1 MRAVFVDFATVS
13 SGDLDTTRLDEAV
26 PGLRYYPDT
35 TPGELTARIAG
46 AEAIFANK
54 ARFDPTVLGGAAG
67 LRIICLAA
75 TGTDNVD
82 LDAARARG
90 IAVCNIRAYCTTSV
104 AQHVFALILALTQRL
119 SAYQAEVRA
128 GRWGASARFCL
139 LDFPIRELARKTL
152 GIVGYGE
159 LGRAVARIGPAFGM
173 QVLIAAR
180 RGGVATGG
188 RTSFEDVLTRSDV
201 LSLHCPLTPQTRNL
215 IGAAELA
222 RMRRDALLI
231 NTARGGLVDAAALA
245 AALRAGTLGGAGI
258 DVLAQEPPVHGD
270 PLLAN
275 DIPNL
280 IVTPH
285 VAWAAREAR
294 QRALDEMAL
303 NITAF
308 ARGERRN
315 RVD

>member
-1 MRAVFVDFATVS
+1 MRAVFLDFATVS
-13 SGDLDTTRLDEAV
+13 AGDLDTARLDAAL
-26 PGLRYYPDT
+26 PGLRYFDHT
-35 TPGELTARIAG
+35 TPAELAARVAD
-46 AEAIFANK
+46 AEAILANK
-54 ARFDPTVLGGAAG
+54 SRLDAAALGAATG
-67 LRIICLAA
+67 LRLVCLAA

-90 IAVCNIRAYCTTSV
+90 VAVCNIRGYCTASV

-119 SAYQAEVRA
+119 GDYHAEVRA
-128 GRWGASARFCL
+128 GRWGAGARFCL
-139 LDFPIRELARKTL
+139 LDFPIRELAGKSL

-159 LGRAVARIGPAFGM
+159 LGRAVARLGAAFGM
-173 QVLIAAR
+173 QVLVAAR
-180 RGGVATGG
+180 RGEAATAG
-188 RTSFEDVLTRSDV
+188 RTSFDDVLARADV

-215 IGAAELA
+215 IGAPELA
-222 RMRRDALLI
+222 RMRPDALLV

-245 AALRAGTLGGAGI
+245 AALRAGRLGGAGI
-258 DVLAQEPPVHGD
+258 DVLAQEPPVDGD
-270 PLLAN
+270 PLLAE

-303 NITAF
+303 NVDAF
-308 ARGERRN
+308 RGGERRN

>member
-46 AEAIFANK
+46 AEAILANK

-139 LDFPIRELARKTL
+139 LDFPIRELAGKTL

-270 PLLAN
+270 PLLAD